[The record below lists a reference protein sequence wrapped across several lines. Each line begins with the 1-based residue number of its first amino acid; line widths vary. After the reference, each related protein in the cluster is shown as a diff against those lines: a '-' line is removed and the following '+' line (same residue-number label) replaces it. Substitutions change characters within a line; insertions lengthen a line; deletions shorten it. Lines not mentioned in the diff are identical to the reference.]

1 MSKLHLK
8 ELLGRANLL
17 LDKGLHII
25 PGKVIIPN
33 REMEELFDR
42 IDASIPEDIKEAEM
56 ILRRREEI
64 QLESQHRADRII
76 AEAQNEAERILSESE
91 LLRAVH
97 QEAAKIKEQVI
108 AECEELKRRAREE
121 AEHYT
126 LKATEEAARIREG
139 AEGYAEQVLDN
150 LEDNLNQLQGVVR
163 NGKDYL
169 SRLKSESYNSSAG
182 LNTLY
187 QDYNEQKPPQN
198 YIIE

>member
-33 REMEELFDR
+33 REMEELLDR

-76 AEAQNEAERILSESE
+76 SEAQGEAERMLSESE
-91 LLRAVH
+91 LSKALH
-97 QEAAKIKEQVI
+97 QEAARIKEQVI
-108 AECEELKRRAREE
+108 AECEELKRIAREE
-121 AEHYT
+121 AEHLS
-126 LKATEEAARIREG
+126 LKATEEAVRIREG
-139 AEGYAEQVLDN
+139 AESYASQVLDN
-150 LEDNLNQLQGVVR
+150 LEDNLTQQQSIVR

-169 SRLKSESYNSSAG
+169 ARLKAESYNSSPAN

-187 QDYNEQKPPQN
+187 QDYNDGMQQN